1 MTIKE
6 KKAFVENFV
15 ELLADEG
22 DMFFS
27 PGSTS
32 SDFDAITSVI
42 KQQGYWAGNCVR
54 YFFDEDLNFTGTEE
68 RRFG

>member
-27 PGSTS
+27 SGSTS

-42 KQQGYWAGNCVR
+42 KQQ
-54 YFFDEDLNFTGTEE
+54 
-68 RRFG
+68 